1 MNHRATH
8 GITKGT
14 ATPYGQSYADHR
26 RVMGLKQSEKTRIRK
41 VKKDLVKLFSEILNE
56 SA

>member
-1 MNHRATH
+1 MNHQMTH

-14 ATPYGQSYADHR
+14 ATPYGESYADHR

-41 VKKDLVKLFSEILNE
+41 VKRELVKLFREIFDL
-56 SA
+56 